1 MQVPQ
6 GVDANVTFDNGT
18 GSECDVLVKIAR
30 IIGTA
35 AGYYQRSSR
44 GDMLADAEQLLLRAP
59 ERSLLAA
66 AGVGLLFGTAL
77 RGRR

>member
-1 MQVPQ
+1 MSF
-6 GVDANVTFDNGT
+6 DAGRQT
-18 GSECDVLVKIAR
+18 ECKPLVKIAR
-30 IIGTA
+30 MIGTA

-44 GDMLADAEQLLLRAP
+44 GDMLADAQQLLMRAP